1 MSSGKYKAHYGFNKT
16 VIKDGWIV
24 RLRKD
29 GRIKAYLEKYPK
41 ETKWAAA
48 TSTKRWRAILAQ
60 IAEEIPTEQ
69 IGSFPQNFIENG

>member
-1 MSSGKYKAHYGFNKT
+1 MSSGQLKTYHSFNKT

-41 ETKWAAA
+41 EIK
-48 TSTKRWRAILAQ
+48 
-60 IAEEIPTEQ
+60 
-69 IGSFPQNFIENG
+69 